1 MQLALTVF
9 IGVLGVTIVLALFG
23 YLIDKSAAH
32 DERSEGR

>member
-1 MQLALTVF
+1 MQLALSVF

-23 YLIDKSAAH
+23 YVIDKSAAR